1 MQQPPATGR
10 RRRPGPASGDGR
22 SQAGIVGS
30 SRVSSLGPIG
40 ADRGHEP
47 DGVPGFYLIEMH
59 GPWLSLRYDR
69 DPNNRSIR
77 RMGSPLMRL
86 RTMGIDPGLTR
97 MGLGVV
103 EQEGSRLTAL
113 ACETI
118 VTSPADSVP
127 RRLDTVFEALSAAIA
142 KWRPDAVAIER
153 IFYKMNARTLVPVAQ
168 ASGVALLVAARAGAE
183 VFEYAPLEVK
193 LAVVGTGSASKDQM
207 RFMVA
212 RLLSG
217 SFRTDTPD
225 AADALAVAICHL
237 HSRKVRA
244 LGGAPR

>member
-1 MQQPPATGR
+1 MAT
-10 RRRPGPASGDGR
+10 
-22 SQAGIVGS
+22 
-30 SRVSSLGPIG
+30 
-40 ADRGHEP
+40 
-47 DGVPGFYLIEMH
+47 
-59 GPWLSLRYDR
+59 
-69 DPNNRSIR
+69 
-77 RMGSPLMRL
+77 
-86 RTMGIDPGLTR
+86 RTLGIDPGLTR
-97 MGLGVV
+97 MGVGVV

-113 ACETI
+113 SCDTI
-118 VTSPADSVP
+118 VTSPGEPVA
-127 RRLDTVFEALSAAIA
+127 RRLDVVFEALSEAIRE
-142 KWRPDAVAIER
+142 WRPDAVAVER

-168 ASGVALLVAARAGAE
+168 ASGVALLVAARAGTE
-183 VFEYAPLEVK
+183 VYEYAPLEVK

-225 AADALAVAICHL
+225 AADALAVAICHI

>member
-1 MQQPPATGR
+1 MA
-10 RRRPGPASGDGR
+10 
-22 SQAGIVGS
+22 
-30 SRVSSLGPIG
+30 
-40 ADRGHEP
+40 
-47 DGVPGFYLIEMH
+47 
-59 GPWLSLRYDR
+59 
-69 DPNNRSIR
+69 
-77 RMGSPLMRL
+77 L

-97 MGLGVV
+97 MGVGVV
-103 EQEGSRLTAL
+103 EQEGQRLTAV
-113 ACETI
+113 ACDTI
-118 VTSPADSVP
+118 VTSPADLVP
-127 RRLDTVFEALSAAIA
+127 RRLDAVFEALSALIER
-142 KWRPDAVAIER
+142 WRPDAVAVER

-183 VFEYAPLEVK
+183 VYEYAPLEVK

-207 RFMVA
+207 RFMVG

-225 AADALAVAICHL
+225 AADALAVAICHI